1 MLPEQEGEECQRRDV
16 QGLRTK
22 FVLASTI
29 IESPNVFDLYIRQME
44 ILWDGLLAGGALA
57 R

>member
-16 QGLRTK
+16 QESRTK

-44 ILWDGLLAGGALA
+44 ILWDGLLAGGALG
-57 R
+57 